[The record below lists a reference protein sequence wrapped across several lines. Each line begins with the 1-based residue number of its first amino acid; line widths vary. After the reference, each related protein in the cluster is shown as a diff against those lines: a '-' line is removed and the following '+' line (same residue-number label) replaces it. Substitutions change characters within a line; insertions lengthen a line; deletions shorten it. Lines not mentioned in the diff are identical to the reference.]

1 MCNYVQIYK
10 IMKTWCYIAVLSVS
24 SGEISLQN
32 IQQRFLAAHFLILRK
47 TRLQLAYKWC
57 YFLFVNVCE
66 KVVCSPAAQMR
77 WPKRAPLVHE
87 ERLLTPRWFVA
98 SGVVGSTSAGRG
110 RSLYFLHPGNPFGPA
125 LQEFLALRLLFPPEK
140 PLSGFEGFTPQ
151 PRPSSTQLCRGNWH
165 KASELPGQNQIIWKW
180 SAGN

>member
-1 MCNYVQIYK
+1 MYRFTKSWKRDVILQYFLCHLEKLVC
-10 IMKTWCYIAVLSVS
+10 KTFSKDF
-24 SGEISLQN
+24 LQH
-32 IQQRFLAAHFLILRK
+32 IFLILKK
-47 TRLQLAYKWC
+47 TSLQFVYDWC

-140 PLSGFEGFTPQ
+140 SLSGFEGFTPQ

-165 KASELPGQNQIIWKW
+165 KASELPGQNLIIWKW